1 LVDEVEYPSLTD
13 EGPLLQSFVLVP
25 SRYFDTLQT
34 HVQEL
39 YSNVEGSINREAE
52 LDMVPNDKASNR
64 RSRDLSSCIQTQHHV
79 LPALK
84 EIAPLKLS

>member
-1 LVDEVEYPSLTD
+1 MAD

-34 HVQEL
+34 HVEEL
-39 YSNVEGSINREAE
+39 YSNAEGLINREAE
-52 LDMVPNDKASNR
+52 LDTVPNDKASNR
-64 RSRDLSSCIQTQHHV
+64 RSRDLSSCIQIQHHV

-84 EIAPLKLS
+84 EIARLKIKLVQK